1 MPNFSS
7 DRNESCRQWVA
18 GNVLPFC
25 LGFWI
30 DFTQCCTNFCF
41 TDIYPFDLKFNSFVI
56 CTTFRGK
63 NLNYLNSNHLNF
75 MLVLVLC
82 LLELKYHYHVPISNS
97 TRISLNICTIPG
109 QLGLLFRHNKKPFV
123 ICLPWNKDVVT
134 VIVIINRFYLTHPLC
149 MVLCSNITFTQ
160 YLHRDT

>member
-1 MPNFSS
+1 M
-7 DRNESCRQWVA
+7 A
-18 GNVLPFC
+18 GNVLSFC

-30 DFTQCCTNFCF
+30 DFTECCTNFCF
-41 TDIYPFDLKFNSFVI
+41 TDIYPFDLKFNNFVI

-82 LLELKYHYHVPISNS
+82 LLELKYHYPVPISKS

-134 VIVIINRFYLTHPLC
+134 IIIIIIIINRFYLTHPLYV
-149 MVLCSNITFTQ
+149 VL
-160 YLHRDT
+160 R

>member
-1 MPNFSS
+1 M
-7 DRNESCRQWVA
+7 A

-63 NLNYLNSNHLNF
+63 NLNYLNSNHLNL

-82 LLELKYHYHVPISNS
+82 LLELKYHYHVPISKS

-134 VIVIINRFYLTHPLC
+134 IIIINRFYLTHPLY
-149 MVLCSNITFTQ
+149 MVLRSNITFTQ
-160 YLHRDT
+160 YLHTDT